1 MVSPGPCR
9 QFLLCL
15 LLAGPPCL
23 FWRPLHV
30 PPHKPLWTH
39 TLAAPRSHAQ
49 QSHTSTQVSTALAQ
63 VHPSRPHCREAPL
76 LEHSPWDS
84 SSPTTCSMQLLP
96 PTTPASATVW
106 PVISSQGAPTA
117 PTQACNARVA
127 PREAPVPVPPY
138 IPPETTPHIHYRISP
153 PRQHVQPAWG
163 QLQPQTTSYDSHQES
178 IVRMSHGLAGCPFG
192 VPCSLWEPQG
202 QAPTASCSL
211 FAEEP
216 QTYLQPH
223 CFPKP

>member
-1 MVSPGPCR
+1 MSHPTNLSGPTPWQLPGPTLSKAT
-9 QFLLCL
+9 Q
-15 LLAGPPCL
+15 A
-23 FWRPLHV
+23 
-30 PPHKPLWTH
+30 HKY
-39 TLAAPRSHAQ
+39 
-49 QSHTSTQVSTALAQ
+49 
-63 VHPSRPHCREAPL
+63 PL
-76 LEHSPWDS
+76 LWPRCTCLD
-84 SSPTTCSMQLLP
+84 PTAGRRHCWNILHGQLFSHYPLNAASA
-96 PTTPASATVW
+96 PTTPAFVTVW
-106 PVISSQGAPTA
+106 PVISSQGAPTD
-117 PTQACNARVA
+117 PTQACNARAA

-138 IPPETTPHIHYRISP
+138 IPPETTPHVHYHISS

-163 QLQPQTTSYDSHQES
+163 QLQPQTTLYDSHQES
-178 IVRMSHGLAGCPFG
+178 IVHVSHGLAGCPFR